1 MRSRIMM
8 ARMTNSSEEI
18 IARFIA
24 QAFPAANL
32 KIEGEGEQVVYEIL
46 LNEKMLVR
54 LDRIRAV
61 FNFPT
66 RGSGKMSWSGIKEG
80 SPETVAA
87 SIVQDLAN
95 AGFTVLSPEGK
106 RIQKRPVFIGRYTFC
121 PQCNEHSLIRR
132 IVYGMISQ
140 EYVGEDKDK
149 KCFMVCECGWKIEI
163 ESFRHPWSLIETRV
177 RMRKHMEELG
187 LTTGE

>member
-1 MRSRIMM
+1 MQHQ
-8 ARMTNSSEEI
+8 SSEEF

-32 KIEGEGEQVVYEIL
+32 EIEGNGALIVYKIT
-46 LNEKMLVR
+46 LNEKLLVR
-54 LDRIRAV
+54 LDQIGAV

-66 RGSGKMSWSGIKEG
+66 RGSGRMSWSGIKEG

-87 SIVQDLAN
+87 HILQDLAN

-121 PQCNEHSLIRR
+121 PQCNEHSLVRR
-132 IVYGMISQ
+132 IVYGIISK
-140 EYVGEDKDK
+140 ELNSEKFVSGGCGIGFNDPEIR
-149 KCFMVCECGWKIEI
+149 CIGCGWEGIPEDVRFTKKI
-163 ESFRHPWSLIETRV
+163 
-177 RMRKHMEELG
+177 G
-187 LTTGE
+187 G

>member
-1 MRSRIMM
+1 MNLK
-8 ARMTNSSEEI
+8 TTEEI
-18 IARFIA
+18 IARSIA

-32 KIEGEGEQVVYEIL
+32 DIEGNGAQVVYNIT
-46 LNEKMLVR
+46 LNEKLLVR
-54 LDRIRAV
+54 LDHIGAV

-95 AGFTVLSPEGK
+95 AGFTVLSPVGK

-132 IVYGMISQ
+132 IVYGMIYQ
-140 EYVGEDKDK
+140 ELDSEKFVSGGRGIGFNDPEIR
-149 KCFMVCECGWKIEI
+149 CIGCGWDGIPEDVRFTKKIQ
-163 ESFRHPWSLIETRV
+163 
-177 RMRKHMEELG
+177 G
-187 LTTGE
+187 

>member
-1 MRSRIMM
+1 MNLK
-8 ARMTNSSEEI
+8 TTEEI
-18 IARFIA
+18 ISRSIA

-32 KIEGEGEQVVYEIL
+32 DIEGNGAQVVYNIT
-46 LNEKMLVR
+46 LNEKLLVR
-54 LDRIRAV
+54 LDHIGAV
-61 FNFPT
+61 FNFPR

-121 PQCNEHSLIRR
+121 PQCNEHTLIRR

-140 EYVGEDKDK
+140 ELDSEKFVSGGRGIGFNDPEIR
-149 KCFMVCECGWKIEI
+149 CIGCGWEGIPEDVRFTKKIQ
-163 ESFRHPWSLIETRV
+163 
-177 RMRKHMEELG
+177 G
-187 LTTGE
+187 

>member
-1 MRSRIMM
+1 MQHQ
-8 ARMTNSSEEI
+8 SSEEF

-32 KIEGEGEQVVYEIL
+32 EIEGNGALIVYKIT
-46 LNEKMLVR
+46 LNEKLLVR
-54 LDRIRAV
+54 LDHIGAV

-66 RGSGKMSWSGIKEG
+66 RGSGRMSWSGIKEG

-87 SIVQDLAN
+87 HILQDLAN

-121 PQCNEHSLIRR
+121 PQCNAHSLVRR
-132 IVYGMISQ
+132 IVYGIISK
-140 EYVGEDKDK
+140 ELDEEKFVSGGCGIGFNDPEIR
-149 KCFMVCECGWKIEI
+149 CIGCGWEGIPEDVRFTKKIQ
-163 ESFRHPWSLIETRV
+163 
-177 RMRKHMEELG
+177 G
-187 LTTGE
+187 

>member
-1 MRSRIMM
+1 MQ
-8 ARMTNSSEEI
+8 NQSSEEI
-18 IARFIA
+18 VARFIV

-32 KIEGEGEQVVYEIL
+32 KIEGEGDQVVYEIL

-54 LDRIRAV
+54 LDRVSAV

-95 AGFTVLSPEGK
+95 AGFTVLSPQGK
-106 RIQKRPVFIGRYTFC
+106 RIEKRPVFIGRYTFC
-121 PQCNEHSLIRR
+121 PQCNEHTLVRR

-140 EYVGEDKDK
+140 ELDSEKFVSGGRGIGFNDPEIR
-149 KCFMVCECGWKIEI
+149 CIGCGWEGIPEDVRFTKKIQ
-163 ESFRHPWSLIETRV
+163 
-177 RMRKHMEELG
+177 G
-187 LTTGE
+187 

>member
-1 MRSRIMM
+1 MNLK
-8 ARMTNSSEEI
+8 TTEEI
-18 IARFIA
+18 IARSIA
-24 QAFPAANL
+24 QAFPATNL
-32 KIEGEGEQVVYEIL
+32 DIEGNGAQVVYNIT
-46 LNEKMLVR
+46 LNEKLLVR
-54 LDRIRAV
+54 LDHIGAV
-61 FNFPT
+61 FNFPR

-121 PQCNEHSLIRR
+121 PQCNEHSLVRR

-140 EYVGEDKDK
+140 ELDSEKFVSGGRGIGFNDPEIR
-149 KCFMVCECGWKIEI
+149 CIGCGWEGIPEDVRFTKKIQ
-163 ESFRHPWSLIETRV
+163 
-177 RMRKHMEELG
+177 G
-187 LTTGE
+187 

>member
-1 MRSRIMM
+1 MNLK
-8 ARMTNSSEEI
+8 TTEEI
-18 IARFIA
+18 IARSIA

-32 KIEGEGEQVVYEIL
+32 DIEGNGAQVVYNIT
-46 LNEKMLVR
+46 LNEKLLVR
-54 LDRIRAV
+54 LDHIGAV

-95 AGFTVLSPEGK
+95 AGFTVLSPVGK

-121 PQCNEHSLIRR
+121 PQCNEHTLVRR
-132 IVYGMISQ
+132 IVYGMVSQ
-140 EYVGEDKDK
+140 ELDSEKFVSGGRGIGLDDPEIR
-149 KCFMVCECGWKIEI
+149 CIGCGWEGIPEDVRFTKKI
-163 ESFRHPWSLIETRV
+163 R
-177 RMRKHMEELG
+177 G
-187 LTTGE
+187 